1 MKTLFLLMA
10 QYDGQAVIPLDRICQ
25 DFFGLTHQ
33 KFMRKLNDGQID
45 LPVIRMEG
53 SQKCRKG
60 VHVQD
65 LADYIDKRRQA
76 AQKEH
81 KAFWV
86 ASTIS

>member
-1 MKTLFLLMA
+1 MKTVFLLMA
-10 QYDGQAVIPLDRICQ
+10 QYDGQAVIPLETICG

-45 LPVIRMEG
+45 LPVIRMEN
-53 SQKCRKG
+53 SQKCKKG

-65 LADYIDKRRQA
+65 LADYIEKRRKA

-81 KAFWV
+81 QAFFG
-86 ASTIS
+86 